1 MTCAPLLQKI
11 YYRRSSSSHVDSVG
25 ILSSTSRA
33 SKTRFTNGISVADN
47 FVPNSDFE
55 PLTSW
60 GLLQKEP
67 GIIPNGKGISQCD
80 LPLVQHLP
88 ATTHSRL
95 MLESINQHVWRL
107 QRERCW
113 KLKVSTTTL
122 GNPFTVWNCSG
133 FLLQLPP

>member
-1 MTCAPLLQKI
+1 MPMGPGRFVTHVNNEWKTCAPLLQKI

-67 GIIPNGKGISQCD
+67 GIIPNGKGISQSGSFPLWSLQPLLVHS
-80 LPLVQHLP
+80 LPFRQLRQLLSLP
-88 ATTHSRL
+88 G
-95 MLESINQHVWRL
+95 LEISNA
-107 QRERCW
+107 
-113 KLKVSTTTL
+113 
-122 GNPFTVWNCSG
+122 
-133 FLLQLPP
+133 

>member
-1 MTCAPLLQKI
+1 
-11 YYRRSSSSHVDSVG
+11 VDSVG

-67 GIIPNGKGISQCD
+67 GTIPNGKGISQC
-80 LPLVQHLP
+80 VTRTASAMRHGCFARP
-88 ATTHSRL
+88 AHQVAYVTIDVNCVGDDDDDKNSFDFVL
-95 MLESINQHVWRL
+95 LEGESAEI
-107 QRERCW
+107 
-113 KLKVSTTTL
+113 
-122 GNPFTVWNCSG
+122 SG
-133 FLLQLPP
+133 RPSYQKESFAKETEI

>member
-1 MTCAPLLQKI
+1 M
-11 YYRRSSSSHVDSVG
+11 DSVG

-67 GIIPNGKGISQCD
+67 GIIPNGKGF
-80 LPLVQHLP
+80 P
-88 ATTHSRL
+88 
-95 MLESINQHVWRL
+95 
-107 QRERCW
+107 
-113 KLKVSTTTL
+113 KVAK
-122 GNPFTVWNCSG
+122 NRVPNKFAVDC
-133 FLLQLPP
+133 